1 MKMKKL
7 FTAVLAAFVLLLQ
20 AGVCLALDVISH
32 IPENPQKALIMI
44 HGYGQSGER
53 MQGLAATLK
62 ETMPDTALY
71 FPTAPDSAPF
81 GGYLWFVLPV
91 MGADMI
97 TMDKY
102 KIMLKSAVENVD
114 DLHDLIDDIHEDLG
128 LPYDYIDIA
137 GFSQGGLMAVLAA
150 ITSHNQIGRAVSL
163 SGVPLIFTE
172 DFAAGDVEAKPDIM
186 LIQGLADD
194 VVPPESIDMTQKT
207 LQSVGVEPQLV
218 KIPGLRHRVTPQVL
232 EYLAEFLE

>member
-7 FTAVLAAFVLLLQ
+7 FTAVLAAFVLWLQ

-81 GGYLWFVLPV
+81 GGYQWFVLPV

-102 KIMLKSAVENVD
+102 KIMLASAVENIEV
-114 DLHDLIDDIHEDLG
+114 LHDLIEDIHEDLG
-128 LPYDYIDIA
+128 LPYDYIDVA
-137 GFSQGGLMAVLAA
+137 GFSQGGLMAVLTAV
-150 ITSHNQIGRAVSL
+150 TNPHTPGRAVSL

-172 DFAAGDVEAKPDIM
+172 DFTADDITAKPDIL
-186 LIQGLADD
+186 LIQGNADD
-194 VVPPESIDMTQKT
+194 IVPPESIDMTNKT
-207 LQSVGVEPQLV
+207 LQSVNITPQTV
-218 KIPGLRHRVTPQVL
+218 TIPGLRHRVTPQVL
-232 EYLAEFLE
+232 EYLADFLE

>member
-1 MKMKKL
+1 MKMKKF
-7 FTAVLAAFVLLLQ
+7 FTTVLAIFMLLQ
-20 AGVCLALDVISH
+20 SNVCLALEVISH

-71 FPTAPDSAPF
+71 FPTAPENAPF
-81 GGYLWFVLPV
+81 GGYQWFVLPV
-91 MGADMI
+91 IGTDMI
-97 TMDKY
+97 TIDKY
-102 KIMLKSAVENVD
+102 KIMLKSAVKNVD
-114 DLHDLIDDIHEDLG
+114 VLHDLIDDIHKDLG
-128 LPYDYIDIA
+128 LPYDYIDVA

-150 ITSHNQIGRAVSL
+150 ITNQNGIGRAVSL

-172 DFAAGDVEAKPDIM
+172 NFAAGDIKAKPDIL
-186 LIQGLADD
+186 LIQGGADD

-207 LQSVGVEPQLV
+207 LQSIGMEPQLV
-218 KIPGLRHRVTPQVL
+218 KVPGLRHRVTPQVL
-232 EYLAEFLE
+232 EYLTEFLE